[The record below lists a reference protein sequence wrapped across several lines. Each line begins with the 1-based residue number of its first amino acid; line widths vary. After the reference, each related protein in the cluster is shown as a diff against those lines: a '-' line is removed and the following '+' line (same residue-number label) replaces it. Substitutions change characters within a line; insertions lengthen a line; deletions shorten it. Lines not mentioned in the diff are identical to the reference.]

1 LPLGTSEAGDV
12 PLEIVGDPPV
22 SPRQRPSADYQIVS
36 PAYFQTVDLPIVAGR
51 AFDDRDTATSTRICI
66 VNEAFVRR
74 FLRGRSPI
82 GARVLLQTSD
92 SADPQ
97 IRQVVGVARQVK
109 ARPDEIEDLL
119 QVYVPIAQDA
129 IDDIFLLARPAAG
142 PAEALAP
149 SIRAAIGRVDTAQL
163 VNVADVMTL
172 DDVARVATSRHRF
185 RAVAVVTFAGLALV
199 LAMVGVFGV
208 MAYSIQQRVR
218 EFGVRMALGA
228 TRADMLRLV
237 LGSAAGVVA
246 AGVAVGL
253 LLASLL
259 SRVLDTVLFGVR
271 PLDPPTFGAVI
282 AVLLV
287 TAALSTAVPAWRAT
301 RVDPAAIMKGD

>member
-1 LPLGTSEAGDV
+1 
-12 PLEIVGDPPV
+12 
-22 SPRQRPSADYQIVS
+22 
-36 PAYFQTVDLPIVAGR
+36 
-51 AFDDRDTATSTRICI
+51 
-66 VNEAFVRR
+66 
-74 FLRGRSPI
+74 
-82 GARVLLQTSD
+82 
-92 SADPQ
+92 
-97 IRQVVGVARQVK
+97 VK
-109 ARPDEIEDLL
+109 ARPDETEDLL
-119 QVYVPIAQDA
+119 QTYVPITQDA
-129 IDDIFLLARPAAG
+129 IDDIFLLARPAVG

-163 VNVADVMTL
+163 VNIGDVMTL

-228 TRADMLRLV
+228 TRGDMLQLV
-237 LGSAAGVVA
+237 LGSAARVVA
-246 AGVAVGL
+246 AGAAVGL
-253 LLASLL
+253 VLASLL
-259 SRVLDTVLFGVR
+259 SRVLDTVLFGVQ
-271 PLDPPTFGAVI
+271 PLDPSTFAAVI
-282 AVLLV
+282 AVLVV